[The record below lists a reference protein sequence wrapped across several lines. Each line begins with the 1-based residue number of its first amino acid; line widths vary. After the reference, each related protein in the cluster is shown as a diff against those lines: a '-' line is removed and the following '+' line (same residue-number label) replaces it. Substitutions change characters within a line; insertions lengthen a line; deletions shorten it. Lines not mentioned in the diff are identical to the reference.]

1 MILGIDTSNY
11 TTSICVVDENKIRFD
26 LREMLTVK
34 KGMKGLRQSEAFY
47 QHIIKLPSMINK
59 IKDQKLE
66 GICVSSNPRRVN
78 GSYMPCFKAGES
90 IASILADTLHI
101 PLHKTTHQEGHIE
114 AGMYANN
121 NIPDTFIC
129 VHMSGGTTEILLCD
143 KDHRGYISQIVG
155 KTIDISAGQLI
166 DRIGCMLGLD
176 FPCGQKM
183 DELYDCNKTMKLPI
197 SVNGADMSFSGVE
210 NQCKLYY
217 ERGFESI
224 SIIGGVFNC
233 VAGSIMRAV
242 KRAAYQYNIK
252 DILFVGGVS
261 ASRNIRNMFL
271 SEKDRLELNFAQDHL
286 SGDNAVGVALIGR
299 RIISEARDG
308 Q

>member
-11 TTSICVVDENKIRFD
+11 TTSVCVVDKNGIVFD
-26 LREMLTVK
+26 LREMLTVR
-34 KGMKGLRQSEAFY
+34 KGKKGLRQSEAFY

-59 IKDQKLE
+59 IKDQELE
-66 GICVSSNPRRVN
+66 GVCVSSYPRRVE

-90 IASILADTLHI
+90 IASSIADMLHV

-114 AGMYANN
+114 AGRYNN
-121 NIPDTFIC
+121 DSMADTFIC
-129 VHMSGGTTEILLCD
+129 VHMSGGTTEILLCSND
-143 KDHRGYISQIVG
+143 SRGYASQIIG

-166 DRIGCMLGLD
+166 DRIGCMLGMD
-176 FPCGQKM
+176 FPCGQEM
-183 DELYDCNKTMKLPI
+183 DRLYDRNKALDLPV
-197 SVNGADMSFSGVE
+197 SVNGTNISFSGVE

-217 ERGFESI
+217 ERGLDKL

-233 VAGSIMRAV
+233 VADSIMKAV
-242 KRAAYQYNIK
+242 KQVAYQYNIK

-261 ASRNIRNMFL
+261 SSQNIRNMFL
-271 SEKDRLELNFAQDHL
+271 SEKDLLEFYFAQDQL
-286 SGDNAVGVALIGR
+286 SSDNAVGVALIGR
-299 RIISEARDG
+299 RVMNEDKNG